1 MAKTGKIFLKILK
14 ILGKILLGILIL
26 LLVIIIFIRTPWGQN
41 FIKDRLISN
50 IEKKT
55 NAQID
60 LDRIFIGF
68 DGDISLEGLYIE
80 EPNGDTLV
88 YAKSISA
95 DIPLWPLIKGSGFN
109 LNELQANTLKAR
121 IIRQDSIKGF
131 NYEFLLNAFGSADTT
146 QTTTPADTTS
156 APMEINIGDI
166 DLKDFDITYRD
177 DVTGID
183 ASIKFQALEL
193 GLTETDLQEMVFR
206 ADQAYLTDA
215 QIDFEQTKTV
225 PSGDSLPPPEPIIAV
240 NELKLN
246 EVKGRYKSRPDSL
259 DTQFQIADFQLEKS
273 EMDMKRLSISSEGII
288 LKNSDIGINMQQAK
302 VAAQQSK
309 DASETTGFE
318 WPEWNI
324 KIDKINLEDNSFD
337 YFVNNARVKKG
348 VFDPNA
354 LSLDSLIFR
363 ANHVAY
369 QKEEARLNIDAIRFK
384 EGSGIELNRFDLQA
398 MLTDETLKVDQIE
411 IALNQNRLSGSIG
424 LNYKSIDELINQP
437 GNVRMNANISNL
449 DVRLSDLYRFQPSL
463 KENQYLDSLAGHRL
477 KANLMLSGTLAELII
492 DDLDLFW
499 KQTRISGTGKIYD
512 LQDPESLVYD
522 LSSATVETQ
531 RSDVLNFV
539 KEADLGIKLPQQI
552 KLSGS
557 FSGSTSRLKTNS
569 ELITSDGALDITG
582 EFNFADAIAFDAKIQ
597 GDSIALGELLQ
608 NEAMGEIG
616 LSISLKGSGSN
627 VNELDASL
635 KSNITSFEY
644 NGYEFKDISV
654 TGELEDGKGPVN
666 LSYKD
671 QNLNMDA
678 RTVLELDTISTR
690 IDFDLNLEG
699 ADLGALN
706 LTQRSIRT
714 GFQLSGWFRSLPD
727 GYEAEAEIRDG
738 VAVYN
743 SESYLL
749 GNLDASAYVRPDTTS
764 IQVTNRAVKLDLQ
777 SNADP
782 AAFTAAI
789 NRHFRRYI
797 TEGVVEDTVTDPVNL
812 KLEAHIVETPILS
825 EVFLVNLQ
833 EMDSVDI
840 DVDFSEQERNLDA
853 MVSIPYVKY
862 FNSEVDSLQVR
873 VASNEKDLN
882 FELGFQSLDA
892 GPLAIKKTLFSGRVI
907 GQKLDLDYASSYE
920 EDSLVFVQSQMNFQ
934 GDTLKFHV
942 KPEKLI
948 LNRNPWQINSSNQIS
963 YSEGYLDFDNFILS
977 RNQQQMRV
985 TNDLSGIEKEHLG
998 LDFENFNLAALLTY
1012 LNPENELATGQ
1023 LNGRLVY
1030 EDPFGKSGILADLN
1044 VDRLEVLDVDLNR
1057 MSIQGN
1063 STGFNE
1069 YDFEMAIK
1077 GGEVDLDLTGSYTA
1091 AEPSANIDLNLDLNE
1106 VKMSAVEGFSQGEL
1120 TNTSGSFSGNFSITG
1135 NVTEPEYQGT
1145 LNFDQAKF
1153 NIAYINAAFTLPD
1166 EQLRLE
1172 NEAVYFDNFQIEDSR
1187 NNAFVVNGEID
1198 TENLLNPGFDLD
1210 LQAQDFRLLSSTK
1223 EDNELFY
1230 GEAVVDV
1237 DAQITGDL
1245 NLPVVN
1251 GSVTIKEETKF
1262 TYVIP
1267 ENEIRMEERDGVV
1280 IFVNKENP
1288 DDILSQPQEES
1299 YTVSG
1304 YDISARINVNEG
1316 AEFNVILNEDTGD
1329 QFQVKGEGDLL
1340 FDMYPNGRISLT
1352 GVYEIN
1358 DGFYRMSLYNL
1369 VERRFDI
1376 ADGSRVSWSG
1386 DPFNAQ
1392 LDVRAIYEVE
1402 ASASALMASQISGV
1416 DQSLESQYRQELPF
1430 FVYLNVDGELTEPK
1444 LTFNLDMPEE
1454 EQGAVN
1460 GQVYGRIQQL
1470 NNQEQELNKQVFSL
1484 LVLNR
1489 FFPESGST
1497 GASGGTLAV
1506 ARDNLNDALSDQLN
1520 MLSSK
1525 ILGESGVQLNFELD
1539 SFTDYQGNTPE
1550 DRTQLDINAQKAF
1563 LEDRLI
1569 VEVGSE
1575 VDIQG
1580 GNQPGQEGTPL
1591 IGNVS
1596 IAYLLDP
1603 DGTWRLKGFNRS
1615 QYENVID
1622 GQIIVSGI
1630 ALIFTKE
1637 FNEFKNIF
1645 EKAVSEEVDKQDKE
1659 NENKQP
1665 EDEQ

>member
-1 MAKTGKIFLKILK
+1 MAKTRRILLKILK
-14 ILGKILLGILIL
+14 ILGKIILGILIL
-26 LLVIIIFIRTPWGQN
+26 LLILVLFVRSPWGQD
-41 FIKDRLISN
+41 FIKNRLISN

-55 NAQID
+55 DAKID
-60 LDRIFIGF
+60 LDRIFIEF
-68 DGDISLEGLYIE
+68 DGDISIEGLYIE
-80 EPNGDTLV
+80 EPDGDTLV
-88 YAKSISA
+88 YAKNISA
-95 DIPLWPLIKGSGFN
+95 AIPFWPIIKGNSFS

-121 IIRQDSIKGF
+121 IIRQDSINGF

-146 QTTTPADTTS
+146 QTAPTTDTTS

-166 DLKDFDITYRD
+166 NLNDFDILYQD
-177 DVTGID
+177 AVTGID
-183 ASIKFQALEL
+183 ASIKFNSLEI
-193 GLTETDLQEMVFR
+193 GLTETDLQEMIFR
-206 ADQAYLTDA
+206 ADQAVLSDA
-215 QIDFEQTKTV
+215 QIDYTQTKAV
-225 PSGDSLPPPEPIIAV
+225 PPSDSLPPPEPIISV
-240 NELKLN
+240 NDLKL
-246 EVKGRYKSRPDSL
+246 KQISGSYRSKPDSL
-259 DTQFQIADFQLEKS
+259 DTEFQIADFQLENS
-273 EMDMKRLSISSEGII
+273 EMDMKKLAITSEGIT
-288 LKNSDIGINMQQAK
+288 LKNSDIGIRMQQPE
-302 VAAQQSK
+302 VAQQSK
-309 DASETTGFE
+309 EPSETTEFE
-318 WPEWNI
+318 WPGWNI
-324 KIDKINLEDNSFD
+324 KIDRINLEDNSFD
-337 YFVNNARVKKG
+337 YFVNNAEVKKG

-354 LSLDSLIFR
+354 ISLDSLIFK
-363 ANHVAY
+363 ANQFAY
-369 QKEEARLNIDAIRFK
+369 QKEEARLNIEAIKFK
-384 EGSGIELNRFDLQA
+384 EGSGIELDRFDLQA
-398 MLTDETLKVDQIE
+398 LLTDKKLQVDQIG

-424 LNYKSIDELINQP
+424 LDYKSINELINQP
-437 GNVRMNANISNL
+437 GEVRMNANISILNIL
-449 DVRLSDLYRFQPSL
+449 VSDLYRFQPSL
-463 KENQYLDSLAGHRL
+463 EENQYLDSLAGYPV
-477 KANLMLSGTLAELII
+477 KANLRLSGTLNDLSI
-492 DDLDLFW
+492 DDLDLAW
-499 KQTRISGTGKIYD
+499 NDTRISGTGKLYD

-522 LSSATVETQ
+522 LSSATVKTQ
-531 RSDVLNFV
+531 KSDVLNFV
-539 KEADLGIKLPQQI
+539 KEADLGIKLPQEI
-552 KLSGS
+552 KLTGS
-557 FSGSTSRLKTNS
+557 FSGSSSRLKTNS
-569 ELITSDGALDITG
+569 ELITSDGALNITG
-582 EFNFADAIAFDAKIQ
+582 EFDFADAIAFDAEIK

-608 NEAMGEIG
+608 NEALGEIG
-616 LSISLKGSGSN
+616 LSLSLKGSGSG
-627 VNELDASL
+627 VNDLDANL
-635 KSNITSFEY
+635 QSNITSFTY
-644 NGYEFKDISV
+644 NDYEFKDISI

-666 LSYKD
+666 LTYKD
-671 QNLNMDA
+671 QNLNMQA
-678 RTVLELDTISTR
+678 SSVLELDTVSTR
-690 IDFDLNLEG
+690 IDFDLDLEG

-706 LTQRSIRT
+706 VTQRNIRT
-714 GFQLSGWFRSLPD
+714 GFQLDGWFRSLPD

-743 SESYLL
+743 NESYLL

-764 IQVTNRAVKLDLQ
+764 IQVSNRALKLDLQ

-797 TEGVVEDTVTDPVNL
+797 TEGVVEDTVTNPVNL
-812 KLEAHIVETPILS
+812 KLEAHIVETPILN

-833 EMDSVDI
+833 EMDSIDI
-840 DVDFSEQERNLDA
+840 DMNFSEEERRLDA
-853 MVSIPYVKY
+853 MVSIPYINY
-862 FNSEVDSLQVR
+862 FNSEIDSLEVEME
-873 VASNEKDLN
+873 SNEKDLN
-882 FELGFQSLDA
+882 FEFGFKSLDA
-892 GPLAIKKTLFSGRVI
+892 GPLAIKKTRFSGRVI
-907 GQKLDLDYASSYE
+907 DQKLDLDFASSFE
-920 EDSLVFVQSQMNFQ
+920 EDSLVFVQSQLNFK
-934 GDTLKFHV
+934 GDTLKFHI

-948 LNRNPWQINSSNQIS
+948 LNRNPWQIASSNQVS
-963 YSEGYLDFDNFILS
+963 YSEGYLNFEDFILS
-977 RNQQQMRV
+977 RNQQQMRI
-985 TNDLSGIEKEHLG
+985 TNDLTGVEKEHLG
-998 LDFENFNLAALLTY
+998 MDFENFNLAALLTY

-1030 EDPFGKSGILADLN
+1030 EDPFGKSGILANLN
-1044 VDRLEVLDVDLNR
+1044 VNQLQVLGVDLNR
-1057 MSIQGN
+1057 MDIKGN

-1069 YDFEMAIK
+1069 YDFEMAVK

-1091 AEPSANIDLNLDLNE
+1091 AEPSADLDLNLDLNE

-1135 NVTEPEYQGT
+1135 NVTEPQYQGE

-1153 NIAYINAAFTLPD
+1153 NIAYVNATFTLPD

-1172 NEAVYFDNFQIEDSR
+1172 NDAVYFNSFRIQDAR
-1187 NNAFVVNGEID
+1187 NNAFVVNGEVD

-1210 LQAQDFRLLSSTK
+1210 LEAQDFKLLSSTK

-1230 GEAVVDV
+1230 GEAVIDV

-1245 NLPVVN
+1245 NLPVVD
-1251 GSVTIKEETKF
+1251 GSVTIKKETKF
-1262 TYVIP
+1262 FYVIP
-1267 ENEIRMEERDGVV
+1267 ENEIQMEERDGVV

-1304 YDISARINVNEG
+1304 YDISARINVKEG

-1416 DQSLESQYRQELPF
+1416 NQDLERQYRQELPF

-1444 LTFNLDMPEE
+1444 LTFNLDMPED

-1520 MLSSK
+1520 MLSSR

-1563 LEDRLI
+1563 MEDRLI

-1580 GNQPGQEGTPL
+1580 GNQPGQQGTPL

-1603 DGTWRLKGFNRS
+1603 NGTWRLKGFNRS
-1615 QYENVID
+1615 QFENVID

-1645 EKAVSEEVDKQDKE
+1645 EKAVADEVKKQENETKE
-1659 NENKQP
+1659 NQS
-1665 EDEQ
+1665 EDEK